1 MPFCHYRYYLQMQ
14 GREGGPAIDAAE
26 APGVGARRR
35 PALLL
40 RGWGALKVHRA
51 AAAGMVLKE
60 KDHGGGGGGCR
71 PTIAASSMSRCVV

>member
-1 MPFCHYRYYLQMQ
+1 MQ

-60 KDHGGGGGGCR
+60 D
-71 PTIAASSMSRCVV
+71 